1 MKCTRCNAK
10 EATVFYREIVNGKE
24 TKYALCS
31 DCAAA
36 MEKESGSLF
45 ADPFGGNLLGSLFSD
60 IPQKIQP
67 RKEEKKCTLCGATFR
82 QLAENGKVGCP
93 ACYTSFREEL
103 APTLKRLH
111 GTAVHRGRVPKK
123 FQAKRT
129 AMEKLASLERDLKK
143 AIETEAYEE
152 AAKLRDE
159 IRALRGQ

>member
-36 MEKESGSLF
+36 MEKENKSLF
-45 ADPFGGNLLGSLFSD
+45 ADPFGGNLLGSLFSSV
-60 IPQKIQP
+60 PQKIQP

-82 QLAENGKVGCP
+82 QLAESGKVGCP

-111 GTAVHRGRVPKK
+111 GTAVHRGRAPAKY
-123 FQAKRT
+123 QAKRS
-129 AMEKLASLERDLKK
+129 AMEKLASLEQNLKK